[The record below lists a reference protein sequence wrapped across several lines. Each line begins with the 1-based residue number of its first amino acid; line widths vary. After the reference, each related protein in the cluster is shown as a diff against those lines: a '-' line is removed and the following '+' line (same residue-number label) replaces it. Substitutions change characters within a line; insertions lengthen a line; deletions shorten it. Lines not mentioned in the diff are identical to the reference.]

1 MPQTS
6 LLGYITS
13 RRHILAGAPR
23 RNDSLPLPPI
33 LEAFFCLMHSQ
44 PVIDSNDA
52 CDEAPTIPPTLLH
65 PPGTL
70 PKIALLLAAQ
80 LFICPDLIKAGVA
93 Q

>member
-1 MPQTS
+1 
-6 LLGYITS
+6 
-13 RRHILAGAPR
+13 
-23 RNDSLPLPPI
+23 
-33 LEAFFCLMHSQ
+33 MHSQ

-65 PPGTL
+65 PPGSL
-70 PKIALLLAAQ
+70 PKIALLLAGQ